1 MKRHSRRKSGTRNN
15 AYYAIKVNFGRRSKN
30 PGGAGNRR
38 VADYVREVRCAERA
52 EETRCT
58 GAGNGRTAMQV
69 SKSRFGVTLIGLLGV
84 AILSLLLYRSLW
96 AS

>member
-1 MKRHSRRKSGTRNN
+1 
-15 AYYAIKVNFGRRSKN
+15 
-30 PGGAGNRR
+30 
-38 VADYVREVRCAERA
+38 
-52 EETRCT
+52 
-58 GAGNGRTAMQV
+58 MQV